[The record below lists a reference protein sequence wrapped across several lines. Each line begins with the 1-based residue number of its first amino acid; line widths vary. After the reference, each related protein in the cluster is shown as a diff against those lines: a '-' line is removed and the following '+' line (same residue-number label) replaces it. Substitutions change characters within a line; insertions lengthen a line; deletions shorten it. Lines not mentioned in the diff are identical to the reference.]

1 MRNRIGT
8 WVHFVFATIVVIG
21 VFLQV
26 YFIAAYFSGAGDS
39 ALDAHSFT
47 GGVVVHASEI
57 IVFLSSLVAFWGL
70 WKWVGWSFLLA
81 AFGTV
86 QIFLAP
92 PDEDPASGWIHGLH
106 GLFALFVLI
115 LAAFLAHYDMR
126 LLGLR
131 RGHEPLAA
139 PPPTPPA

>member
-1 MRNRIGT
+1 MRNRIAT
-8 WVHFVFATIVVIG
+8 WVHFVFATIIVVS

-39 ALDAHSFT
+39 ALDAHGFV
-47 GGVVVHASEI
+47 GGLVIHASEI
-57 IVFLSSLVAFWGL
+57 IVFLASLVAFWGI
-70 WKWVGWSFLLA
+70 WKWVGWSFFLA
-81 AFGTV
+81 LFGTV

-92 PDEDPASGWIHGLH
+92 PDEDRASGWIHGLH
-106 GLFALFVLI
+106 GLFALFVLM
-115 LAAFLAHYDMR
+115 LAAFLAQNDMR

-131 RGHEPLAA
+131 RGREPATV